1 MQRLLLLHD
10 LELVPVIELAP
21 SRFSSGTRPLPS
33 GSRGE
38 MPGEWGRYWSESLA
52 DSGITGL
59 RSLRPG
65 SWHVPTSH
73 LVDAPTLEKI
83 LRAIMRDRGGLEALS
98 DPDTV
103 FVLDGGL
110 ALRCDTEVLVEPT
123 CCSDLGNLTDWRE
136 AAGYRGMEWTL
147 LWIGHPWLSV
157 RSEDGLLVLSG
168 PHESDSPVGRW
179 AVSPDELRRALTAA
193 EAGLEDFARML
204 ERALMSLGSGDRA
217 EGLAR
222 RLTGLIS

>member
-21 SRFSSGTRPLPS
+21 SRFSARSRPLPS
-33 GSRGE
+33 GSGGE
-38 MPGEWGRYWSESLA
+38 MPGEWGRYWSKSLA

-59 RSLRPG
+59 RPLRPG

-73 LVDAPTLEKI
+73 LVDLPTLEKI
-83 LRAIMRDRGGLEALS
+83 LGAIMRDRGGLEALS

-110 ALRCDTEVLVEPT
+110 ALRCDTEVLVKPT

-136 AAGYRGMEWTL
+136 AAGYRGTEWTV

-157 RSEDGLLVLSG
+157 RFEDGWLVLSE
-168 PHESDSPVGRW
+168 PHESEPPVGRW
-179 AVSPDELRRALTAA
+179 AVGPDVLGMAITAA
-193 EAGLEDFARML
+193 EVELGDFARML

-217 EGLAR
+217 EGLVR
-222 RLTGLIS
+222 RLTGLAS